1 MGNIGS
7 EIASEFRSDED
18 IVMGRYHVHKAPQKE
33 AKKAKELSI
42 KKQLKR
48 KQIEAKK
55 RQMIEFIH
63 QQQLLAQVDQNLEQE
78 ETKETKA
85 NQSYTAQVLA
95 LQASYDGEPEP
106 LERTQLPYLKD
117 PKEMGSAW
125 DIIKNSIGKDVTTLT
140 VPVTFNEPI
149 GML

>member
-48 KQIEAKK
+48 K
-55 RQMIEFIH
+55 
-63 QQQLLAQVDQNLEQE
+63 
-78 ETKETKA
+78 
-85 NQSYTAQVLA
+85 
-95 LQASYDGEPEP
+95 
-106 LERTQLPYLKD
+106 
-117 PKEMGSAW
+117 
-125 DIIKNSIGKDVTTLT
+125 
-140 VPVTFNEPI
+140 
-149 GML
+149 